1 MNCIHMTPEVS
12 CDLQTIDYEIEQ
24 TAINQ
29 LQLSPYFCLRSIAVD
44 TRGGVLALKGQVA
57 SYFQK
62 QLAQETVRN
71 IKGVVGLVNDLIVIQ
86 QPNGS

>member
-1 MNCIHMTPEVS
+1 MHCIQTKPKVF
-12 CDLQTIDYEIEQ
+12 CDLQTPDYEIEQ

-29 LQLSPYFCLRSIAVD
+29 LQLSPYFGLRSIAVD
-44 TRGGVLALKGQVA
+44 IRGGVLALNGQVA